1 MLIMNRRN
9 LKTKKKTI
17 IIILILIRI

>member
-17 IIILILIRI
+17 IIILIMIRI